1 MLPIRRS
8 DPGRIGARPR
18 RARRRSLRRLLGGV
32 LAALAAPLPPAMA
45 PRLPA
50 DGGDTVPASPGPTSL
65 PPERLSGYRWP
76 VLGGRV
82 TTWVA
87 PTDSGFVVI
96 GGQRVHDGIDIATYC
111 GDTFSAAHAGTVL
124 YAGRRSE
131 GYPGFDGP
139 PDAL

>member
-18 RARRRSLRRLLGGV
+18 RARRRSLG
-32 LAALAAPLPPAMA
+32 
-45 PRLPA
+45 RLPA
-50 DGGDTVPASPGPTSL
+50 GGGDRVPASPGPTSL

-82 TTWVA
+82 TTWFA

-96 GGQRVHDGIDIATYC
+96 DGRRVHDGIDIATYC
-111 GDTFSAAHAGTVL
+111 GDTVSAAHAGTVL